1 MDWSPYYPHFIAP
14 DETSDSFKHGDEG
27 SEAAVAAAPT
37 KLTPKV
43 EILDI
48 GCGFGGLLM
57 ALSPLHPKTL
67 MLGESS
73 SKPTKWEEIAC

>member
-1 MDWSPYYPHFIAP
+1 MDWSPYYPHFIVS
-14 DETSDSFKHGDEG
+14 DETSDSLKNGDEG
-27 SEAAVAAAPT
+27 SEAAVAAAPR
-37 KLTPKV
+37 KLTSKV

-73 SKPTKWEEIAC
+73 SESTV